1 MMEIASSLMEN
12 TFALSKSEYSGL
24 HIPSHAEIVIE
35 GRILKDQFQEEWM
48 TEMLRTYDQKRKQP
62 VFELE
67 AIRYRN
73 NAIYHDILPGY
84 AEHRLLMSM
93 PIEAKVLQGVKNV
106 VPTTKQVCLTD
117 GGCNWLHAVIQ
128 IKKRLEGES
137 KNALIAAFA
146 SHPSLKMAIVV
157 DDDIDPTDPKA
168 VEYAMATRFQ
178 ADKNMIII
186 PNAKGSSLDPSSDQ
200 ENLLTT
206 KVGIDATL
214 SVLKPK
220 DKFEVAKIPGD
231 DKINLDDYL

>member
-1 MMEIASSLMEN
+1 M
-12 TFALSKSEYSGL
+12 
-24 HIPSHAEIVIE
+24 V
-35 GRILKDQFQEEWM
+35 
-48 TEMLRTYDQKRKQP
+48 EMLRTYDHKRKQP

-67 AIRYRN
+67 AIRFRN

-93 PIEAKVLQGVKNV
+93 PVEAKVLQGVKNI

-146 SHPSLKMAIVV
+146 AHPSLKMAIVV
-157 DDDIDPTDPKA
+157 DDDIDPTDPEA

-206 KVGIDATL
+206 KVGIDATI
-214 SVLKPK
+214 SMLKPR
-220 DKFEVAKIPGD
+220 DKFEVARIPGD
-231 DKINLDDYL
+231 DKIKVDDYL